1 MNATELFLTLKNAG
15 IRADIDDAMWWPGYG
30 TFEVVLGAILV
41 QNTNFKNMQK
51 ALQNLK
57 NSNLDTLEA
66 IAKININELATIIK
80 PSGFYNTKAKRLK
93 IICSAIYDKFGDF
106 ENFKQNVSRDWILT
120 IKGIGEESAD
130 AILCYACERDEM
142 VVDSYTLR
150 ILNFLGYEFESY
162 KEAKEWLSSIDI
174 NMVHKAYS
182 RELGLNEI
190 YAKFHGKI
198 VEFCKLY
205 FSGKLLNVTGKEILN
220 ALK

>member
-93 IICSAIYDKFGDF
+93 IICGAIYDKFGDF

-120 IKGIGEESAD
+120 IKGVGEESAD

-150 ILNFLGYEFESY
+150 ILNFLDYEFESY

-174 NMVHKAYS
+174 NMVYKAYS